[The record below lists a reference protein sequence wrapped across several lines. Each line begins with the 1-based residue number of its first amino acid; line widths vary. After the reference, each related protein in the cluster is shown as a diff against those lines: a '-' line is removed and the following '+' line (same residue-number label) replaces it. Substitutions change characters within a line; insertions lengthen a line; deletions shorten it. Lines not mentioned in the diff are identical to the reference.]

1 MEMDDSLNKP
11 KGFAEILDE
20 TFRLCKNHFSKLFMV
35 FLVLLG
41 PIYLLQAIVLLLTG
55 TSFFRAM
62 GNGNTWLEQMISGL
76 YEGTDTTG
84 YVAQAITTLFLGL
97 ASIVLVPVA
106 YASILFIID
115 HLKDK
120 QEFTVKSSIKRAFS
134 RFWPIFG
141 STLLFGL
148 IAIGMFVGLFILVMM
163 VSGILGFAIN
173 GVTGGVITVIVIVL
187 LFLGAGV
194 VIALLLTRWS
204 LFLGGTSLEKAAPG
218 LSRSWQLTRNRT
230 WKTLGLFLVLSLI
243 TGIINS
249 AVQGVLIFALGN
261 SVLYTIITD
270 LVGMFTSM
278 IIAVAYAV
286 IYFDL
291 KTRHDADDL
300 KELLE
305 DYEGAGN

>member
-173 GVTGGVITVIVIVL
+173 GVTSGVITVIVIVL